1 MYEHKDKPRTFIS
14 GRMIRQI
21 TTSLIR
27 NRFDPNEAMR
37 EIIDILSPVCPMA
50 ATAKENNKRNEDAVS
65 YEVHF
70 SKDTITK
77 VWHL

>member
-1 MYEHKDKPRTFIS
+1 MYIHEDKPRMIINS
-14 GRMIRQI
+14 RMIRRI

-27 NRFDPNEAMR
+27 NRFDPNEAFR
-37 EIIDILSPVCPMA
+37 EIMNILSDVCPMA
-50 ATAKENNKRNEDAVS
+50 ATAKMTNGWNEEAVS

-77 VWHL
+77 IWHI